1 MPATFLQR
9 MQLIEKGLGNGVIV
23 APDLPGLLGSY
34 PLTLP
39 TELKDRIDDVL
50 TVITLRSSL
59 AKINRRIDAADLQE
73 TKEMLGRIVI
83 DLGKCMENSGEQL
96 RTEN

>member
-23 APDLPGLLGSY
+23 APDLPGLLSSY
-34 PLTLP
+34 PLNLP
-39 TELKDRIDDVL
+39 IELKDRIDDVL

-59 AKINRRIDAADLQE
+59 AKINRRFDAADLQA
-73 TKEMLGRIVI
+73 TKEMLSRLVVELVKFVEGS
-83 DLGKCMENSGEQL
+83 DEQL